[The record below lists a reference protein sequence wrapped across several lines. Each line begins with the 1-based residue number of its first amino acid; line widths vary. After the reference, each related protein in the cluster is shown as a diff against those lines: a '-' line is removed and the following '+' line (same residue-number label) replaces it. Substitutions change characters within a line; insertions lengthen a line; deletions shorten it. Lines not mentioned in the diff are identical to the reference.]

1 MAPRGKVLV
10 TGATGFIGKSL
21 CKYLFEAGYSVTGSV
36 RDVHRANNYQ
46 KNVLIDTLDAST
58 DWTKALR
65 DCDVVIHLA
74 GRAHILN
81 SKNINNIDNYREN
94 NTEATLNLAKQAVE
108 LGVSRFIF
116 LSSIGV
122 NGISTNG
129 LAFKPNDR
137 PSTHSPYTKSKLEAE
152 IGLKL
157 IGQESKMQI
166 VIIRSP
172 AVYGI
177 GAPGNFGLIEKL
189 IRYNIPMPFGCIK
202 NKRSLISLGNLLELL
217 LLSIESKKVKNQLYL
232 VCDNE
237 DFSTPDI
244 VRLMGKIICKKPI
257 IFNFPVKLL
266 LIFFYLIRKEKAAQS
281 LISDL
286 QVDNQLAINDLG
298 WKPRRYKK
306 GSVLSAPKSIDRKEI
321 K

>member
-1 MAPRGKVLV
+1 M
-10 TGATGFIGKSL
+10 
-21 CKYLFEAGYSVTGSV
+21 
-36 RDVHRANNYQ
+36 
-46 KNVLIDTLDAST
+46 
-58 DWTKALR
+58 
-65 DCDVVIHLA
+65 
-74 GRAHILN
+74 
-81 SKNINNIDNYREN
+81 
-94 NTEATLNLAKQAVE
+94 E

-129 LAFKPNDR
+129 LAFKPNDC
-137 PSTHSPYTKSKLEAE
+137 PSTHSAYTKSKLEAE

-157 IGQESKMQI
+157 IGQESKMEI
-166 VIIRSP
+166 IIIRSP

-202 NKRSLISLGNLLELL
+202 NKRSLISLENLLELF
-217 LLSIESKKVKNQLYL
+217 LLSIEHKKIENQLYL

-244 VRLMGKIICKKPI
+244 VRLMGNIICKKPI

-266 LIFFYLIRKEKAAQS
+266 SIIFYLIRKNKAGQS
-281 LISDL
+281 LILDL
-286 QVDNQLAINDLG
+286 QVDNQLARDDLG
-298 WKPRRYKK
+298 WKPKSYKK
-306 GSVLSAPKSIDRKEI
+306 DSVSNAPKAMVKKEI